1 MRINNKELKNNLVFA
16 PMAGVSDVG
25 MRFLCSYYGA
35 DATFTEMLSA
45 MAMEH
50 NSSKNRLLTLT
61 TDAEKIKVAQI
72 FGKSP
77 EIMAKVVNDESL
89 EKFDAIDINM
99 GCPAPK
105 IIKNGEGSALMKN
118 PLLASKIIKSCVNSS
133 KKPVSVKMRLGFDK
147 IVATDFAKM
156 CEDSGASFITVHG
169 RTQSQ
174 LFSGSVNYEEIA
186 KVKSAVKIPV
196 IGNGDVVDRESYL
209 KMLGTGV
216 DAVMVGRGAQGKP
229 WIFSVLQG
237 KELKINPYEVAKKH
251 VEILRNY
258 FDEKWLKLYM
268 RKHFLWYL
276 SGVKCAN
283 ENRIKIATSN
293 DIEKSL
299 AVLKSIFCDNDFEN
313 N

>member
-77 EIMAKVVNDESL
+77 EIMAKIVNDESL

-276 SGVKCAN
+276 SGVKCAS
-283 ENRIKIATSN
+283 EQRVKIATSN